1 MIIRSARYQSAY
13 ASTAKGS
20 GNGYSNNRIFGS
32 SSDVQTGI
40 PTTSLAFGN
49 AAGQYKIGRCVDLP
63 NNTASGLYGSSGLM
77 TGQQLNT
84 EFCPY

>member
-1 MIIRSARYQSAY
+1 LLQLLIILDPHDINQLLP
-13 ASTAKGS
+13 STAKSS

-49 AAGQYKIGRCVDLP
+49 AAGQYKSGRYVDLS
-63 NNTASGLYGSSGLM
+63 NNTASGIYGAGGLM
-77 TGQQLNT
+77 LGITLK
-84 EFCPY
+84 Y

>member
-32 SSDVQTGI
+32 TSDVQTGI

-49 AAGQYKIGRCVDLP
+49 AAGQYKIGRYVDLSDYA
-63 NNTASGLYGSSGLM
+63 ASGIYRSSGLM
-77 TGQQLNT
+77 TGSQLNN
-84 EFCPY
+84 EFRP